1 VLVGDDYPFLQV
13 FWTILVFFG
22 WVIWI
27 VVLMMVLYDNFRRP
41 DHTGWAKAGWTLFVI
56 FLPVIGV
63 LVYIGTRSHEV
74 AEAARGAQEAEPEPP
89 AAAANASAPS
99 E

>member
-1 VLVGDDYPFLQV
+1 MVLGDDFPLLQA
-13 FWTILVFFG
+13 FWTLLIFFG
-22 WVIWI
+22 FVIWI
-27 VVLMMVLYDNFRRP
+27 TVLMMVLYDNWKRP

-74 AEAARGAQEAEPEPP
+74 VKAATSAEPP
-89 AAAANASAPS
+89 AAAEPPTATGA
-99 E
+99 

>member
-1 VLVGDDYPFLQV
+1 MLTADDFPLLQV
-13 FWTILVFFG
+13 FWTLLVFFG

-27 VVLMMVLYDNFRRP
+27 TVLMMVLYDNFRRR

-63 LVYIGTRSHEV
+63 LVYIGLRSHEV
-74 AEAARGAQEAEPEPP
+74 VEITRAPQEAPP
-89 AAAANASAPS
+89 TTTGTPTSP
-99 E
+99 

>member
-1 VLVGDDYPFLQV
+1 MLIGDDFPLLQV
-13 FWTILVFFG
+13 FWTMLVFFG

-27 VVLMMVLYDNFRRP
+27 TVLMMVLYDNFRRK
-41 DHTGWAKAGWTLFVI
+41 DHTGLAKAGWTVFVI

-74 AEAARGAQEAEPEPP
+74 AAMAR
-89 AAAANASAPS
+89 SAPEEAPPTATGTTGS
-99 E
+99 

>member
-1 VLVGDDYPFLQV
+1 MVLGDDFPLLQV
-13 FWTILVFFG
+13 FWTLLVFFG

-27 VVLMMVLYDNFRRP
+27 TVLMMVLYDNFRRP

-63 LVYIGTRSHEV
+63 LVYIGTRSREV
-74 AEAARGAQEAEPEPP
+74 VKAATSAEPP
-89 AAAANASAPS
+89 AATGESTGA
-99 E
+99 

>member
-1 VLVGDDYPFLQV
+1 MLVADDYPFLQV
-13 FWTILVFFG
+13 FWTMLVFFG

-27 VVLMMVLYDNFRRP
+27 TVLMMVLYDNFHRK

-63 LVYIGTRSHEV
+63 LVYIGTRSHAVVETARA
-74 AEAARGAQEAEPEPP
+74 AEEPPPP
-89 AAAANASAPS
+89 AASGTPTS
-99 E
+99 S